1 MGSAIPCGYPE
12 LKMRIEDTLT
22 ICIKGTL
29 LAIALIGQGV
39 ALAAGKDARPTATPI
54 KHVVVIFGENIS
66 FDHYFG
72 TYPNALNPAGEPAF
86 HAKPG
91 TPTVNGLTSTLL
103 THNPN
108 FLNREVNGEDAVNPF
123 RLTRAQ
129 AATADENH
137 DYTAEQR
144 AFHSGL
150 LDSFPKYTG
159 VLGSPK
165 VKKRL
170 GSENADPSD
179 LYAHQAKG
187 LVMGYFDGNT
197 VTALWNYAQ
206 RYAMNDNSYG
216 STFGPSTLGAIEL
229 ISGQTNGISD
239 KINAGNTII
248 EGGDGTY
255 TMIGDPEPIGDVCST
270 TTGAL
275 ASLGG
280 NNIGKMLSKSNVTWG
295 WFEGGFD
302 LTKTNSNGTTGC
314 LRSTYS
320 KIVRLTVHD
329 YVPHH
334 EPFQYYEE
342 TANLKHV
349 RPTSIQMIGHDGDAA
364 NHQYDTD
371 DFFNAVKAGNFPA
384 VSFLKAPSYQDA
396 HAGNSNPLDEQT
408 FVVRVINFL
417 QKQPDWKNTAVI
429 LAYDDSDGWY
439 DHQMGPIVNQ
449 STTKADAL
457 TGPGQCGDGSNALPG
472 PHTAHAQGRCGY
484 GPRLPL
490 MVISPYARQN
500 FVDHSLTD
508 QTSVLRFI
516 EDNWLG
522 GERVGG
528 GSFDAIAGSI
538 DGMFDFKHSNA
549 RPYILNESTGLVV
562 KQ

>member
-1 MGSAIPCGYPE
+1 MRKLIGSSVGGA
-12 LKMRIEDTLT
+12 
-22 ICIKGTL
+22 L
-29 LAIALIGQGV
+29 LALGLIGHGV
-39 ALAAGKDARPTATPI
+39 AQSHKNEAKPTATPI

-72 TYPNALNPAGEPAF
+72 TYPNALNPPGEPEF

-91 TPTVNGLTSTLL
+91 TPTINGLTETLL
-103 THNPN
+103 KHNPN
-108 FLNREVNGEDAVNPF
+108 FINTEVNKENAVNPF
-123 RLTRAQ
+123 RLSRAQ

-144 AFHSGL
+144 AFHAGL
-150 LDSFPKYTG
+150 MDSFPRYTG
-159 VLGSPK
+159 VQGSPQ
-165 VKKRL
+165 VRTRL
-170 GSENADPSD
+170 GTESVEGAKE
-179 LYAHQAKG
+179 YAYQTKG

-206 RYAMNDNSYG
+206 RYAMNDNSFN
-216 STFGPSTLGAIEL
+216 SIFGPSTPGAINL
-229 ISGQTNGISD
+229 VSGQTNGVID
-239 KINAGNTII
+239 KENAGNTVID
-248 EGGDGTY
+248 GGDGTF
-255 TMIGDPEPIGDVCST
+255 TMIADPNPLGDVCSNT
-270 TTGAL
+270 SGAL
-275 ASLGG
+275 ARLGG
-280 NNIGKMLSKSNVTWG
+280 NNIGVMLSKKGVTWG

-302 LTKTNSNGTTGC
+302 LTKTNPNGTTGC

-320 KIVRLTVHD
+320 KIVRLTLRD

-334 EPFQYYEE
+334 EPFQYYKE
-342 TANLKHV
+342 TANLTHT

-371 DFFNAVKAGNFPA
+371 DFFDAVKAGNFPE

-396 HAGNSNPLDEQT
+396 HAGNSDPLDEQD
-408 FVVRVINFL
+408 FIIKVINFL
-417 QKQPDWKNTAVI
+417 QKQPDWKSTAVI

-449 STTKADAL
+449 STTRADAL
-457 TGPGQCGDGSNALPG
+457 NGPGQCGDGSTALPG

-490 MVISPYARQN
+490 LVVSPYARQN
-500 FVDHSLTD
+500 YVDHSLTD

-528 GSFDAIAGSI
+528 GSFDAIAGPI
-538 DGMFDFKHSNA
+538 TGMFDFKHPNA
-549 RPYILNESTGLVV
+549 KKFILHESTGVVV

>member
-1 MGSAIPCGYPE
+1 M
-12 LKMRIEDTLT
+12 KTLT
-22 ICIKGTL
+22 ACTFAGAL
-29 LAIALIGQGV
+29 LALGCTGNGGAQV
-39 ALAAGKDARPTATPI
+39 RHNEVKATATPI

-86 HAKPG
+86 HAKPE
-91 TPTVNGLTSTLL
+91 TPAVNGLTETLL
-103 THNPN
+103 EHNPN
-108 FLNREVNGEDAVNPF
+108 FFNTLVNGKDATRPF
-123 RLTRAQ
+123 RLSRTQ

-144 AFHSGL
+144 AFHAGL
-150 LDSFPKYTG
+150 MDSFPRYTG

-165 VKKRL
+165 VRERL
-170 GSENADPSD
+170 GSAGVEGAEQ
-179 LYAHQAKG
+179 YAHQTKG

-206 RYAMNDNSYG
+206 RYAMNDNSYD
-216 STFGPSTLGAIEL
+216 SIFGPSTPGAINL
-229 ISGQTNGISD
+229 ISGQTNGITD
-239 KINAGNTII
+239 KVNAGNTVI
-248 EGGDGTY
+248 EGGDGTF
-255 TMIGDPEPIGDVCST
+255 TMIGDPDPLGDVCSIT
-270 TTGAL
+270 SGAL
-275 ASLGG
+275 GQLSG
-280 NNIGKMLSKSNVTWG
+280 NNIGQMLSKQGVTWG

-302 LTKTNSNGTTGC
+302 LTKTNPNGTTGC
-314 LRSTYS
+314 LRSTHS
-320 KIVRLTVHD
+320 DVVKLTLRD

-334 EPFQYYEE
+334 EPFQYYKE
-342 TANLKHV
+342 TANLKHT
-349 RPTSIQMIGHDGDAA
+349 RPTSIKMIGHDGDAA

-371 DFFNAVKAGNFPA
+371 DFFDAVKAGNYPA

-396 HAGNSNPLDEQT
+396 HAGNSDPLDEQA
-408 FVVRVINFL
+408 FVVKVINFL

-449 STTKADAL
+449 STTRADAL
-457 TGPGQCGDGSNALPG
+457 TGPGQCGDGSTALAG

-490 MVISPYARQN
+490 LVMSPYAKKN
-500 FVDHSLTD
+500 YVDHTLTD

-528 GSFDAIAGSI
+528 GSFDAIAGPMT
-538 DGMFDFKHSNA
+538 GMFDFKHSDG
-549 RPYILNESTGLVV
+549 RQYILDDSTGVVV